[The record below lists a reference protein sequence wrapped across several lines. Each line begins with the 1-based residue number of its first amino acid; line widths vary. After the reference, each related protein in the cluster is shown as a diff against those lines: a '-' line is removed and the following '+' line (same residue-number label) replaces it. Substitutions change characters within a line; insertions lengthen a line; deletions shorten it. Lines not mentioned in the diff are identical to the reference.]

1 MWSLGQCSH
10 GNQQAYMYLLA
21 STLRHI
27 FLLTVTVL
35 PLMNNNAIIMYNVFV
50 QSFDVTTII
59 VTLHEKTKHNALDVN
74 LRYRP

>member
-10 GNQQAYMYLLA
+10 GNQQVYMCLLA

-35 PLMNNNAIIMYNVFV
+35 HQMNNNAIIMYNVFV

-59 VTLHEKTKHNALDVN
+59 LLYNVIKSM
-74 LRYRP
+74 

>member
-1 MWSLGQCSH
+1 MWSLGQCNH

-35 PLMNNNAIIMYNVFV
+35 PLMNNNAIIMYSVFI
-50 QSFDVTTII
+50 QSFDVTTILYNVI
-59 VTLHEKTKHNALDVN
+59 KSMLEGGGK
-74 LRYRP
+74 